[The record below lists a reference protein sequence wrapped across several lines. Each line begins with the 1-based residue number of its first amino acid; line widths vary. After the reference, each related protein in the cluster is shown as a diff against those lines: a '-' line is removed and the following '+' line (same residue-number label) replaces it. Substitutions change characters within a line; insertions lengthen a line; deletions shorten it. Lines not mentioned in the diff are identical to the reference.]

1 MVLFHTMCMISM
13 NYKLH
18 YKLTWLKL
26 SQCCTLVAQ
35 SHSNAVS
42 PPVPLVPAWITAHT
56 ALGFH
61 KHIAGG
67 ARGAVDLLLTFDV
80 HITITVQVLHRLS
93 ALADDALMQ

>member
-1 MVLFHTMCMISM
+1 MAQGTDSDAVLLLPLLPFPLP
-13 NYKLH
+13 LH
-18 YKLTWLKL
+18 L
-26 SQCCTLVAQ
+26 
-35 SHSNAVS
+35 SNAVS